1 MFLKGKVFKSK
12 LLNLIFE
19 KFIHFKLFPI
29 VDKLSSI
36 KIYNASVSKVIN
48 LSSSSVQ
55 SVFSADVLRSEPFLL
70 IVTVAN
76 LFQINCS
83 FEVG

>member
-19 KFIHFKLFPI
+19 KFIHF
-29 VDKLSSI
+29 
-36 KIYNASVSKVIN
+36 NASVTKVIN

-55 SVFSADVLRSEPFLL
+55 SAFSAVVLRSAPFLL

-76 LFQINCS
+76 LFEINCS
-83 FEVG
+83 SEVGWGTLP